1 MRGLEA
7 IKAVLSEQI
16 RGYRALLE
24 LLQRERICLIGLNG
38 PEVEQV
44 AKEKDTIL
52 LKLRLFEEERL
63 RLTRE
68 WGAQAGIKS
77 DLRLKDI
84 AEMSGDRD
92 LSCLRSQ
99 LLSLLQGVNEL
110 NDLNKTFTERTLSFT
125 RGARDRLLPGCSTTS
140 PRQSTATVLS
150 REV

>member
-99 LLSLLQGVNEL
+99 LLSLLQGVGEL
-110 NDLNKTFTERTLSFT
+110 NDLNRTFTERTLSFT
-125 RGARDRLLPGCSTTS
+125 RGALERLQPACCAA
-140 PRQSTATVLS
+140 PRHPTAAVIS